1 MCATKITKNSRFR
14 LNLKK
19 EQQKLPQIKGKI
31 LCHGYNF
38 KDNLNKNMA
47 KLVNFGWRNWLL
59 FENIREINSIT
70 QDKEVLVKSRTQ
82 FTENA
87 SQKEADI
94 ARRRGMRFLSR
105 CSRSIMNPIEN
116 GGTSIQCNS
125 CQKPFL
131 GRILITFGFKGSQN
145 KKSRLGLQTNC

>member
-1 MCATKITKNSRFR
+1 MG
-14 LNLKK
+14 
-19 EQQKLPQIKGKI
+19 KLEKI
-31 LCHGYNF
+31 LCDGYNCRN
-38 KDNLNKNMA
+38 NLNILGNIA
-47 KLVNFGWRNWLL
+47 KLVNFEGRNWVL

-70 QDKEVLVKSRTQ
+70 QDKRVSVKPRTW
-82 FTENA
+82 FAENV
-87 SQKEADI
+87 SKKEPDV

-131 GRILITFGFKGSQN
+131 GRILITFGFNGRQN
-145 KKSRLGLQTNC
+145 KKSRLGLQTNCSGARP